1 LPTRSAGLLPARLPG
16 SVRTAPRTAQTLLLT
31 ASRKR
36 PIADRAAIGSPVS
49 IINGEKSTHKITHR
63 NTRCYSISII
73 PIRITATAAPA
84 ASFLPPNR
92 KRLGLNSEAYSKLVA
107 EASPMLANGDSPTMA
122 FKLRFAGS
130 ASPVTLFFPLFMR
143 FSCPPACGVDP
154 FPVSP
159 FVFPKERVAA
169 LAPLARAELID
180 IGRERCHS
188 LHHDKL
194 SARCKVTLSPSR
206 PLMKGRPHGR
216 PSSTSITGLARPS
229 NNRPGPGLSRG
240 CYCLSG
246 RVNIVGK
253 R

>member
-107 EASPMLANGDSPTMA
+107 EASPMLANGDSTLTQNPALRAIEIPGRMNWLRRESDTGEHA
-122 FKLRFAGS
+122 CSVVRCPGGGIRVFRRRLLPARCGREKLGS
-130 ASPVTLFFPLFMR
+130 PLGR
-143 FSCPPACGVDP
+143 ISRRDCDRCGKRHHP
-154 FPVSP
+154 LSKALITGSRALRSIEWLWLAAP
-159 FVFPKERVAA
+159 RA
-169 LAPLARAELID
+169 LAE
-180 IGRERCHS
+180 S
-188 LHHDKL
+188 L
-194 SARCKVTLSPSR
+194 
-206 PLMKGRPHGR
+206 
-216 PSSTSITGLARPS
+216 
-229 NNRPGPGLSRG
+229 N
-240 CYCLSG
+240 
-246 RVNIVGK
+246 
-253 R
+253 

>member
-1 LPTRSAGLLPARLPG
+1 MTEGHCAFELRQTFRRTKWVWILNRTSSKAYFR
-16 SVRTAPRTAQTLLLT
+16 VR
-31 ASRKR
+31 
-36 PIADRAAIGSPVS
+36 
-49 IINGEKSTHKITHR
+49 
-63 NTRCYSISII
+63 
-73 PIRITATAAPA
+73 
-84 ASFLPPNR
+84 
-92 KRLGLNSEAYSKLVA
+92 
-107 EASPMLANGDSPTMA
+107 GDSPTMA

-229 NNRPGPGLSRG
+229 NNRPGQGLSRG